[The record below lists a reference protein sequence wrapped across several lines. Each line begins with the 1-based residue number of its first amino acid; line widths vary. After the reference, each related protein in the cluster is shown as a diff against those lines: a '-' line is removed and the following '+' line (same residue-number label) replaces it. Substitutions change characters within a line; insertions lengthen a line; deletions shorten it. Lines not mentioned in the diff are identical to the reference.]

1 MAKMASYPVRYKSL
15 FESWL
20 IGTPEEIYY
29 WFKFK
34 QGDWCCADEFLFIFD
49 EQLLYWYSE
58 QGYKVAFD
66 LRHLRLYRYLDGCD
80 KPSEWRKS
88 IELMRKYPKYGLPLH
103 TADVMKTC

>member
-1 MAKMASYPVRYKSL
+1 MAKIATYPVRYKSL
-15 FESWL
+15 FENWL

-34 QGDWCCADEFLFIFD
+34 INDWCCADEFYAAFD
-49 EQLLYWYSE
+49 DRLLYWYSE

-80 KPSEWRKS
+80 KPSAWRKS
-88 IELMRKYPKYGLPLH
+88 IELMRKFPCDLLQLH
-103 TADVMKTC
+103 VADIMEA